1 MPPPATVRSEPHFD
15 DTDRTGSFDHTNWF
29 TVRQASAPAS
39 PQSDAA
45 RSSFCQTYW
54 YPIYVYV
61 RRQGRS
67 SEDAQD
73 LTQEFFA
80 RLFQKNYLQ
89 SADREKGKFRS
100 FLLTMLKRFLSD
112 EWDRAHREKRGG
124 QHQTISLD
132 AQDTEFRYRSEPA
145 DELTPEKAFE
155 RDWAK
160 GLVEQVLEQLKDE
173 WVTAGKARI
182 FDELRPFLVYEDK
195 IPCAE
200 AARNLQITESNLKV
214 TVHRLRQRCRE
225 LLRAEIAKT
234 AATPEQIEEEIRDL
248 FAALG

>member
-67 SEDAQD
+67 PEDAQD

-100 FLLTMLKRFLSD
+100 FLLTMLKRFLAD
-112 EWDRAHREKRGG
+112 QWDRATRQKRGG
-124 QHQTISLD
+124 GKQFVSLE
-132 AQDTEFRYRSEPA
+132 AQDTEFRYKTEPA
-145 DELTPEKAFE
+145 DDETPETAFE
-155 RDWAK
+155 RRWA
-160 GLVEQVLEQLKDE
+160 
-173 WVTAGKARI
+173 A
-182 FDELRPFLVYEDK
+182 
-195 IPCAE
+195 
-200 AARNLQITESNLKV
+200 S
-214 TVHRLRQRCRE
+214 
-225 LLRAEIAKT
+225 LLRS
-234 AATPEQIEEEIRDL
+234 EE
-248 FAALG
+248 